1 VSTFS
6 AHIGRASYGAL
17 TVLQDIDFT
26 VLPASMLVILG
37 SNGAG
42 KSTTLRALV
51 GTVNTTGRRLQ
62 LGDADLSAL
71 ASWRLPG
78 RGMVLVPDGAR
89 CFPNTSVF
97 DNLRGVFAAL
107 SPPGGAAEFRR
118 RYDETVSFFPL
129 LAERAK
135 AMAGTLSGGQRQML
149 AVGRALMAQ
158 PSVLLLD
165 EPSAGLA
172 PKIVEELFEVFGK
185 IKAERG
191 CAIVMAEQ
199 NVGYAAQV
207 ADHCL
212 VLEEGRQVLTGTMA
226 EVASD
231 ERLRTAYL
239 GL

>member
-1 VSTFS
+1 MSTFS
-6 AHIGRASYGAL
+6 AQIGRASYGAL
-17 TVLQDIDFT
+17 AVLQDIDFT
-26 VLPASMLVILG
+26 VQPASMLVILG

-51 GTVNTTGRRLQ
+51 GTVNTTGRHLR
-62 LGDADLSAL
+62 LGDEDLSAL

-107 SPPGGAAEFRR
+107 SPPGGTPEFKR
-118 RYDETVSFFPL
+118 RYDETVAFFPL

-149 AVGRALMAQ
+149 AVGRALMAR

-165 EPSAGLA
+165 EPSSGLA
-172 PKIVEELFEVFGK
+172 PKIVEELFDVLGK

-226 EVASD
+226 EVARD